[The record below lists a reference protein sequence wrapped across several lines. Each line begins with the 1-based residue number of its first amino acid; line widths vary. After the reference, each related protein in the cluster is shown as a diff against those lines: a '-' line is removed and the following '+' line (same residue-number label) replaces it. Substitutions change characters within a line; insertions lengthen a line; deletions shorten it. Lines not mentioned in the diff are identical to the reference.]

1 VMFASLTLQTV
12 VLISVLLS
20 ASISDL
26 RERRIPNDLII
37 IGLALGL
44 SMSAVLPGGSLLE
57 SVLGAFVGFLVYL
70 PFFLFGW
77 MGAGDVKL
85 LSVVGAHTGWLYVLT
100 VVPFIALI
108 GGLVALAV
116 IYYNRQFLT
125 DHKLPYAVPILFG
138 VLSQTCLS

>member
-1 VMFASLTLQTV
+1 V

-85 LSVVGAHTGWLYVLT
+85 LTVVGAHTGWLYVLT

>member
-1 VMFASLTLQTV
+1 MFASLTLQTV

>member
-1 VMFASLTLQTV
+1 MLASLTLQTV

-26 RERRIPNDLII
+26 RERRIPNDLIV
-37 IGLALGL
+37 IGLALGF
-44 SMSAVLPGGSLLE
+44 SMSALLPGGSLLE

-125 DHKLPYAVPILFG
+125 DHKLPYAVPIFFG
-138 VLSQTCLS
+138 VLSQICLS

>member
-1 VMFASLTLQTV
+1 MLASLTLQTV

-26 RERRIPNDLII
+26 KERRIPNDLIV
-37 IGLALGL
+37 IGLALGFSL
-44 SMSAVLPGGSLLE
+44 SALLPGGSLLE
-57 SVLGAFVGFLVYL
+57 SVFGAFVGFLVYL

-85 LSVVGAHTGWLYVLT
+85 LSVVGAHTGWPYVLS
-100 VVPFIALI
+100 VVPLIALI

-125 DHKLPYAVPILFG
+125 DHKLPYAVPIFFG
-138 VLSQTCLS
+138 VLSKTCLS

>member
-1 VMFASLTLQTV
+1 MMFASLTLQTV